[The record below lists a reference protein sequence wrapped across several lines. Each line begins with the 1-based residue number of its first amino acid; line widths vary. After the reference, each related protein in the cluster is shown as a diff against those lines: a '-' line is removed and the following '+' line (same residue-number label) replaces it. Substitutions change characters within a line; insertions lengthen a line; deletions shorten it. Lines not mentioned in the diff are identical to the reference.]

1 MNAKLITEY
10 IALKKYLIAR
20 ITSLMTAFSSS
31 FQYLQKNFSTL
42 VAFPHQSYS
51 ISGYRLQLLAPP
63 GIQQTLNK

>member
-31 FQYLQKNFSTL
+31 FQYLQKKTL
-42 VAFPHQSYS
+42 FKNKFF
-51 ISGYRLQLLAPP
+51 
-63 GIQQTLNK
+63 TLSLTRIILT